1 MITVSVVMIIFSE
14 PSTASSPRGRNRRDK
29 GQSGFHRAAQSSAR
43 LLQRRGFQA
52 QNSLDGFVLGDSRS
66 GSAGRRGWDPGF
78 CFENYLKKVS
88 WLRVALRARTM
99 PAYPKCST

>member
-14 PSTASSPRGRNRRDK
+14 PSTASSPRGRNRTDK

-78 CFENYLKKVS
+78 CFENYLKKHLVVKS
-88 WLRVALRARTM
+88 CF
-99 PAYPKCST
+99 KS